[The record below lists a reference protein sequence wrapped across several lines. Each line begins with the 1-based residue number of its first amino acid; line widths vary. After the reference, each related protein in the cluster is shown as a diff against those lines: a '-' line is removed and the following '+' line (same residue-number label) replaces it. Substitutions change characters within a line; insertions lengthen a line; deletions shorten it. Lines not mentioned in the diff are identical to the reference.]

1 MAIGKL
7 YQDFVGLN
15 ILLYE
20 PVGWDITQQP
30 TENIKYAFDTVSSSI
45 LYQNVFGPDYSVDN
59 TNFGIQHYRNESMQ
73 AGYPISN
80 IVFNF
85 PTIMIKRN
93 GPSGFSTWK
102 QIRVGQNALSR
113 KQIKENVLTIV
124 EEPGDEFTFRRNN
137 KIITQRAKYGK
148 ILNFTETPV
157 VSKFSPLMVLGQS
170 IVDGQH
176 QGVQISAPLTNNTCQ
191 FNNSSLNEKLGR
203 VNMQS
208 ILYENTKKLYLG
220 GNLLNDETPL
230 DVFQVLLYK
239 ETIYPPQV
247 QTYKKHIRQR
257 TTFAFPWNHDREKRR
272 AFPDNAFLGSSS
284 VGADNI
290 QQSVWPLDAYRA
302 WDTKIKRTAPAIYD
316 YGLTENRFGTPNDTD
331 YGILQNQYCQAENA
345 LTGTSGSAID
355 LRTGPLYN
363 RKHILTK
370 VASCANINGM
380 NIEGITSGTV
390 YQDLDEFSFPG
401 GEAKWDVP
409 EQSGKSPFFNS
420 YEEYIQGARQLG
432 KEYSIIPEFR
442 ISEHVPFYE
451 NTGDPKAER
460 LTLYEITGGL
470 ANATGSNQQNFYEI
484 YSMSDFLKKFKMVVD
499 DNSEVGEPVSI
510 TLKCK
515 GIKKLLPYDG
525 FYPQQRTVQ
534 LASQFYNSFS
544 SSVNVS
550 GSHAHAGG
558 TLKPEIGMQNVI
570 TPLFA
575 PGILFNSIKSGVA
588 VDYPIATGSR
598 GNDFFSLAGTSGSMV
613 RIENNNYYASY
624 SGSNVAGKEK
634 HDISRGEGKI
644 FNRRFSFETLL
655 NPSLMDNLTLFCQ
668 EPHFYTNFSSSATK
682 TDITGDKLYSKMMHN
697 FLAECPNFFLENKRY
712 TTFYSKPSNE
722 IPHFSSDFTYMMRV
736 KMYKTTGDAQ
746 ANFSSGS
753 VFGGA
758 AGQTFVA
765 PQYSSDTR
773 ENFTMYSRP
782 TAFGPPS
789 YIENHGFVYS
799 TGSTTSISPAAAGN
813 RSDLGENYPFT
824 PPYYHGQAWADIEFK
839 PAIGAAYSLKEVIAQ
854 SKVTYYRYVDANTP
868 TINTTG
874 AAETIFDKTNLT
886 QSNTPA
892 YGKNYI
898 YNQNAL
904 QLSASVNLFTLE
916 RDSLGDLNEETA
928 RWIIQ
933 TKWET
938 PMLNFNHLGAASAVT
953 LPTNASQS
961 VPRGM
966 WHQYGKIEENENKGI
981 FLQVTAPDESW
992 VQNVLGKNPAN
1003 VRNLADHIEF
1013 RSTPSR
1019 LGEIASSKTI
1029 REAIVAVPFVEQE
1042 GERRYFHIPRN
1053 TIDTALLL
1061 EQGGNLD
1068 GGDIVGSSIRNQIS
1082 QMRRYV
1088 FPPSMDFLL
1097 DDTIVPFAM
1106 YIFEFEHDLQ
1116 KQDLADI
1123 WQGVYPKITSVMEE
1137 ASATISHP
1145 LLATHVLGGGPSVN
1159 QFFDQITVDTNVQGN
1174 PLPPKTK
1181 WMVFKVKQR
1190 AQTNYYRAL
1199 YGSTSDKL
1207 NEVGNYSYNWPY
1219 DYFSLVELAKIDVG
1233 VAIGEATQTSGDT
1246 YVLERQG
1253 QTENQGPMGPTGN
1266 DGGSGGYDGGGGS
1279 TGPAPG
1285 TITATPYDKF
1295 GAVNYG
1301 PGPSPGSVEGEG
1313 NAGGIGAP
1321 DSAGTST
1328 GADPSGPDDF
1338 G

>member
-20 PVGWDITQQP
+20 PVGWDVTQQS
-30 TENIKYAFDTVSSSI
+30 TETIKYAFDTLTSSI
-45 LYQNVFGPDYSVDN
+45 LYQNVFGPDYSNDN
-59 TNFGIQHYRNESMQ
+59 TGFGIQHYRNELMQ
-73 AGYPISN
+73 VGYPISN

-85 PTIMIKRN
+85 PTIMAKRN
-93 GPSGFSTWK
+93 GPYGYPTWK
-102 QIRVGQNALSR
+102 QIRVSQNPLSR

-124 EEPGDEFTFRRNN
+124 EEPGDEFTFRRNS

-191 FNNSSLNEKLGR
+191 FNNSKLNEKLGR

-208 ILYENTKKLYLG
+208 TLYENVKKLYLG
-220 GNLLNDETPL
+220 GNLLSDQTPL

-272 AFPDNAFLGSSS
+272 SFPANSFLGSNS
-284 VGADNI
+284 VGSVV
-290 QQSVWPLDAYRA
+290 QQSDWPMDAHRT
-302 WDTKIKRTAPAIYD
+302 WETKTKRTTAGIYD
-316 YGLTENRFGTPNDTD
+316 YGYTENVFGTTNDTD

-355 LRTGPLYN
+355 LRQAPIYN

-380 NIEGITSGTV
+380 NVQGVTSGTI

-409 EQSGKSPFFNS
+409 AQSGKFPFFNT
-420 YEEYIQGARQLG
+420 YEEYIQDARQVG

-442 ISEHVPFYE
+442 ISEHVPFYQ
-451 NTGDPKAER
+451 NTMDPKAER
-460 LTLYEITGGL
+460 LNLFEMTGGL
-470 ANATGSNQQNFYEI
+470 ANTTGSNQQNFYEI
-484 YSMSDFLKKFKMVVD
+484 YSNSDFLKKFKMVVN
-499 DNSEVGEPVSI
+499 DNSEVGEPISI

-515 GIKKLLPYDG
+515 GIKKLLPYEG

-544 SSVNVS
+544 ASVNVS
-550 GSHAHAGG
+550 GSQVSTIVH
-558 TLKPEIGMQNVI
+558 KPQIGLQNII

-588 VDYPIATGSR
+588 VDYPITIGSR
-598 GNDFFSLAGTSGSMV
+598 GNDFQSLIGTSGSMV
-613 RIENNNYYASY
+613 RIENDNYYLSF

-634 HDISRGEGKI
+634 HDISKGEGKI
-644 FNRRFSFETLL
+644 FNKRFSFETLL
-655 NPSLMDNLTLFCQ
+655 DPSLMDNLTLISQ
-668 EPHFYTNFSSSATK
+668 EPHFYTNYSASATK
-682 TDITGDKLYSKMMHN
+682 TDITGDKIYSKMMHN

-722 IPHFSSDFTYMMRV
+722 IPHFSSDYTYMMRV
-736 KMYKTTGDAQ
+736 KMYKTSGDAQ

-758 AGQTFVA
+758 SGQTFVA
-765 PQYSSDTR
+765 PQYSSTSR

-789 YIENHGFVYS
+789 YIENDGFIYS
-799 TGSTTSISPAAAGN
+799 AGAISNLSPVAAGN

-839 PAIGAAYSLKEVIAQ
+839 PSIGGAYSLKDVIAQ

-868 TINTTG
+868 TINTTT
-874 AAETIFDKTNLT
+874 AIETIFDKTNLT
-886 QSNTPA
+886 QSNSSA

-928 RWIIQ
+928 RWIVQ

-938 PMLNFNHLGAASAVT
+938 PMLNFNHLGAASSVT
-953 LPTNASQS
+953 LPINASQS

-966 WHQYGKIEENENKGI
+966 WHQYGQVEQNENKGI

-992 VQNVLGKNPAN
+992 VRNILGKNPDKI
-1003 VRNLADHIEF
+1003 RNLADHVEF
-1013 RSTPSR
+1013 RTTPSR
-1019 LGEIASSKTI
+1019 LGEIASEKTI
-1029 REAIVAVPFVEQE
+1029 REAVVAVPFVEQE

-1053 TIDTALLL
+1053 TIDAALAL
-1061 EQGGNLD
+1061 EQGGTFTNA
-1068 GGDIVGSSIRNQIS
+1068 GIIGSSIRNQIS

-1088 FPPSMDFLL
+1088 FPPSMDFLA
-1097 DDTIVPFAM
+1097 DSSIVPFAM
-1106 YIFEFEHDLQ
+1106 YIFEFQHQLD

-1137 ASATISHP
+1137 SSATISHP
-1145 LLATHVLGGGPSVN
+1145 LLATHVLGGGPAVN

-1190 AQTNYYRAL
+1190 AETNYYRAM
-1199 YGSTSDKL
+1199 YGATDDKL

-1219 DYFSLVELAKIDVG
+1219 DFFSLVELAKIDVG
-1233 VAIGEATQTSGDT
+1233 VALGEAVQTSGDT
-1246 YVLERQG
+1246 YIIESQG
-1253 QTENQGPMGPTGN
+1253 QTQAPPQPQPTGN
-1266 DGGSGGYDGGGGS
+1266 DGGSGGYDGGGGGS

-1295 GAVNYG
+1295 GSANFG
-1301 PGPSPGSVEGEG
+1301 PGPAPGSAEGERNEG
-1313 NAGGIGAP
+1313 AIGAP
-1321 DSAGTST
+1321 GSAGTSD
-1328 GADPSGPDDF
+1328 GSDPSGQDDF